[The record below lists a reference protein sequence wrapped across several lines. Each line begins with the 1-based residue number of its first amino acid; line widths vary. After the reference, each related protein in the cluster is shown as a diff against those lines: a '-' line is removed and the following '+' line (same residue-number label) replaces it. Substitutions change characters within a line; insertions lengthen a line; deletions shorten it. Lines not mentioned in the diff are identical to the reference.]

1 MYSVVVVEGSV
12 KYFSNSSL
20 KMTKTCHDLKQFML
34 EPYAIEWPLERT
46 SEPFLKIYQQQKSN
60 RSHILFDIVLRL
72 EVSS

>member
-1 MYSVVVVEGSV
+1 
-12 KYFSNSSL
+12 
-20 KMTKTCHDLKQFML
+20 MTKTCHDLKQFML

-60 RSHILFDIVLRL
+60 HSHILFDIVLRL